1 MKDSRNPG
9 RARCKTRLDRLMV
22 TSASVLLAFS
32 AFCGPIHAQESA
44 QTATQLVSQ
53 PAPASSAQPV
63 VSYTLGAG
71 DRIQVRAVI
80 WDETQLAHV
89 PWDAV
94 NGTFTISAE
103 GLLNIPLAGRVE
115 ASGLSLPDLSAV
127 VSQNLQDRVKLV
139 EPPSVTLEIEQ
150 YRPFYIM
157 GDVDNP
163 GAYEATPG
171 LSVIQ
176 AFALAG
182 GAPALRDMLD
192 GDLRSVLRDTGSLSQ
207 VRREQV
213 RARIRVLRL
222 QAELEGADSFD
233 PDINEIAHPE
243 GRAALTA
250 MVDEERAV
258 FDARRRGREL
268 ETQNLE
274 ELKVL
279 LTTEIRN
286 LQAKRDRLANQI
298 VRAQEA
304 IDDVQS
310 LGERGLVRDDRIRD
324 ALRAMFELESQDF
337 DLQNAL
343 FRSQQRIKEADRD
356 IVGLNTRLATEVTDE
371 LQQVN
376 AEIEELAVR
385 ASMLTNLVQVSGLD
399 VPQADQEFV
408 TDYFLTRGGGDDSE
422 ERVTRST
429 HIGPGDILRVE
440 RRPLET
446 TN

>member
-1 MKDSRNPG
+1 MSQSAPG
-9 RARCKTRLDRLMV
+9 Q
-22 TSASVLLAFS
+22 SEQSVVA
-32 AFCGPIHAQESA
+32 
-44 QTATQLVSQ
+44 
-53 PAPASSAQPV
+53 
-63 VSYTLGAG
+63 YTLGSG
-71 DRIQVRAVI
+71 DRIQLRAVI

-103 GLLNIPLAGRVE
+103 GLLNIPLAGRIE
-115 ASGLSLPDLSAV
+115 ASGLSLPDLSAL
-127 VSQNLQDRVKLV
+127 VSENLQNRVKLV
-139 EPPSVTLEIEQ
+139 EPPSVTLEIEK
-150 YRPFYIM
+150 YRSFFIL
-157 GDVDNP
+157 GDVDQP

-171 LSVIQ
+171 LNAIQ
-176 AFALAG
+176 AYAVAG
-182 GAPALRDMLD
+182 GAPALRDALN
-192 GDLRSVLRDTGSLSQ
+192 GDLRSVLRDAGSLSH

-213 RARIRVLRL
+213 RARIRVMRL
-222 QAELEGADSFD
+222 LAELEGRESFA
-233 PDINEIAHPE
+233 PDTSDIFHPD

-250 MVDEERAV
+250 LVDEERAV
-258 FDARRRGREL
+258 FDARRRGRML

-286 LQAKRDRLANQI
+286 LQAKRDRLQSQI
-298 VRAQEA
+298 MTAQEA
-304 IDDVQS
+304 IDDVQA

-371 LQQVN
+371 LQRMN
-376 AEIEELAVR
+376 AQIEELAVR
-385 ASMLTNLVQVSGLD
+385 AGMLTNLVQVSGLD
-399 VPQADQEFV
+399 VPQSEQEFV
-408 TDYFLTRGGGDDSE
+408 TEYVLIRAGGDGSE
-422 ERVTRST
+422 ERASRAT

-440 RRPLET
+440 RRALDPA
-446 TN
+446 N